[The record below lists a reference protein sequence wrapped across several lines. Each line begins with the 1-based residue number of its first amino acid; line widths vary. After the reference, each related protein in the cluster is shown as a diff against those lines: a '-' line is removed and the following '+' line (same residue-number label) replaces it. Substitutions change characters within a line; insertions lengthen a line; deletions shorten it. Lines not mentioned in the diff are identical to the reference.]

1 MGLAVVD
8 VIFNGG
14 CRVGAIWVPGVTQ
27 LTRVSKIE
35 THSERKGGSAVLGLD
50 FNICALYCQ
59 VRDYRNG
66 RKAASDRRTCGIQ
79 PYWEK
84 APLTTAALT
93 FIAEVGYVT
102 FWQDMGDVALALELG
117 MTVYSP

>member
-14 CRVGAIWVPGVTQ
+14 CRVGAIVNV
-27 LTRVSKIE
+27 
-35 THSERKGGSAVLGLD
+35 KGGVPFLGWTS
-50 FNICALYCQ
+50 IS
-59 VRDYRNG
+59 VH
-66 RKAASDRRTCGIQ
+66 CGIQ

-102 FWQDMGDVALALELG
+102 FWQDMGEVALALELG